1 MKIRINN
8 VVLPPEVVPDT
19 SIAAK
24 TLGINPSGILKINI
38 AKKSVDARRKNHI
51 QFVYSL
57 IAEVKEGIAVTVTN
71 DVRLVTEQNEQ
82 FETTAHYGHPPVIA
96 GMGPA
101 GLFCGY
107 ILAKH
112 GYNPIIIEQGRDVDS
127 RTADVDAFKKGGG
140 LNTLSNIQFG
150 EGGAGTFSDGK
161 LTTRIND
168 FYCDTVLKTL
178 HLFGAPEDILYKAK
192 PHVGTDILKNVVKNI
207 RMEIIRLG
215 GTVLFETKLE
225 GISHNGTLSGIR
237 INGQEIPCEA
247 LVLAIG
253 HSSRDTFEM
262 LFKNGVFMEPK
273 AFAMGVRIEHTQEF
287 INYAQYGDA
296 AGKYG
301 LEAAEYFLKYNGEKH
316 SCYSFCMCPGGEIV
330 PAASEEGGTVT
341 NGMSCHARDG
351 KFANSGIVVTV
362 GPADFGNDALSGMNF
377 QRQLEQKAFE
387 LGGRDYTAPAQ
398 TCGDLFAGRT
408 TLSDPAATYSRGTK
422 GTDLHQLFPEFMTKT
437 LKDGLHS
444 FDRKIP
450 GFASDNIPLVGI
462 ESRTSSPLKITRGE
476 DMQSLTVK
484 GLYPCGEG
492 AGYAGG
498 IMSAAVDGIRVAK
511 QIMSNKQEY
520 IL

>member
-8 VVLPPEVVPDT
+8 VILPPGCEPDAE
-19 SIAAK
+19 IAAK
-24 TLGINPSGILKINI
+24 TAGLKSSAVKKVSV
-38 AKKSVDARRKNHI
+38 AKKSVDARRKNNI
-51 QFVYSL
+51 QFVYTL
-57 IAEVKEGIAVTVTN
+57 IAELAEGVSVEETN
-71 DVRLVTEQNEQ
+71 DVRMVAERNEQ
-82 FETTAHYGHPPVIA
+82 FEAVAQYEHPPVIA

-112 GYNPIIIEQGRDVDS
+112 GYNPIIIEQGKDVDK
-127 RTADVDAFKKGGG
+127 RTEDVAAFKSGGK

-168 FYCDTVLKTL
+168 FYCDTVLRVL
-178 HLFGAPEDILYKAK
+178 HQFGAPDDILYKAK

-207 RMEIIRLG
+207 RMEIVRMG
-215 GTVLFETKLE
+215 GKVLFETKLE
-225 GISHNGTLSGIR
+225 EVFHNGSVSGIK

-253 HSSRDTFEM
+253 HSARDTFEM
-262 LFKNGVFMEPK
+262 LMNKGVFMEPK

-287 INYAQYGDA
+287 INRAQYGEA

-301 LEAAEYFLKYNGEKH
+301 LVAAEYFLKYNGRDH

-351 KFANSGIVVTV
+351 RFANSGIVVTIAP
-362 GPADFGNDALSGMNF
+362 GDFGKEPLSGMTF
-377 QRQLEQKAFE
+377 QRSLEQKAFE
-387 LGGRDYTAPAQ
+387 LGGCDYTAPAQ
-398 TCGDLFAGRT
+398 TCGDFFAGRPS
-408 TLSDPAATYSRGTK
+408 LSDPATTYSRGTK
-422 GTDLHQLFPEFMTKT
+422 GTDLHLLFPDFMSKT
-437 LKDGLHS
+437 LEEGLKS

-450 GFASDNIPLVGI
+450 GFAGEKVPLVGI

-476 DMQSLTVK
+476 DMQSVSVK

-511 QIMSNKQEY
+511 QIMSN
-520 IL
+520 

>member
-8 VVLPPEVVPDT
+8 IILPPGFFPDEEV
-19 SIAAK
+19 AAK
-24 TLGINPSGILKINI
+24 AAGLECSAVKKVNI
-38 AKKSVDARRKNHI
+38 VKQSVDARRKNNI
-51 QFVYSL
+51 QFVYS
-57 IAEVKEGIAVTVTN
+57 IMAELCEGVAVKETN
-71 DVRLVTEQNEQ
+71 DVRVVKEQNEQ
-82 FETTAHYGHPPVIA
+82 FETSARYEHPPVIA

-112 GYNPIIIEQGRDVDS
+112 GYNPVIIEQGRDVEQ
-127 RTADVDAFKKGGG
+127 RTADVDRFKSGGK

-168 FYCDTVLKTL
+168 FYCDTVLGVL
-178 HLFGAPEDILYKAK
+178 HQFGAPEDILYKAK

-215 GTVLFETKLE
+215 GKVLFETKLE
-225 GISHNGTLSGIR
+225 EVFHNGRISGIK

-253 HSSRDTFEM
+253 HSARDTFEM
-262 LFKNGVFMEPK
+262 LMRKGVFMEPK

-287 INYAQYGDA
+287 INYAQYGNA
-296 AGKYG
+296 TGKYG
-301 LEAAEYFLKYNGEKH
+301 LDAAEYFLKYNGKNH

-330 PAASEEGGTVT
+330 PAASEDGGTVT

-362 GPADFGNDALSGMNF
+362 SPEDFGKEPLSGMHF
-377 QRQLEQKAFE
+377 QRTLEQKAFE
-387 LGGRDYTAPAQ
+387 IGGCDYTAPAQ
-398 TCGDLFAGRT
+398 NCGDFFAGKPT
-408 TLSDPAATYSRGTK
+408 SCDPVTTYSRGTA
-422 GTDLHQLFPEFMTKT
+422 GTDLHLLFPEFMTKT
-437 LKDGLHS
+437 LEEGLKS

-450 GFASDNIPLVGI
+450 GFAGNKVPLVGI

-476 DMQSLTVK
+476 DMQSVSVK

-498 IMSAAVDGIRVAK
+498 IMSAAVDGIRIAK
-511 QIMSNKQEY
+511 QIMSNKQ
-520 IL
+520 I